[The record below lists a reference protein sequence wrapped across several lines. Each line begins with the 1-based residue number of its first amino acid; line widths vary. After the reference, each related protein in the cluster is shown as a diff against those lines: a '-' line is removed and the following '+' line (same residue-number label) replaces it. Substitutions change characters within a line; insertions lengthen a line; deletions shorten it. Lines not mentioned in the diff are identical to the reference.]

1 MRNIFSRI
9 TFLLIATLALSI
21 FIAGQEPTQF
31 RIGEKITYSVS
42 FDRFNDIA
50 YAELYTI
57 SRGALQGKDAVE
69 LRWKLRTLDLT
80 SAAFYEI
87 DEERTVFASPVDGL
101 PLLVKHTDHPGAIAQ
116 ETISGHT
123 KAPTTNFD
131 LVTLIYKIRHT
142 GGNGSVS
149 LEDNDKIF
157 NVTYQSAGVEKL
169 QTGAGDFD
177 VTVVTIQSA
186 YFTQFGITDVKMLL
200 SNDEARLPLGIRF
213 KIGKRSFEAKAATIQ
228 KLIAEPEV
236 TPTPTPG
243 AVPTPRTSPTPIP
256 QRTPEPYIANAPLAP
271 ELKFQLGES
280 LEYRV
285 TAGGRPVGTV
295 VLRARERKQINDKD
309 SLVLTGT
316 VTNAAPGNPIFALND
331 TISVDADPLTVAPFQ
346 TNSKITGPLTSL
358 NQTAVFDERTGTITF
373 GGVNRVDAP
382 IATHSLL
389 SLVYAMRS
397 FNLKP
402 SKLVVNPVNDTR
414 VAVFWQTQPYI
425 FTLRPGESSTI
436 KLNDNDTPA
445 QLITINTGNQEL
457 DQLAIKVWLSTD
469 EQRVPLR
476 FTLGIYQADLVSRT
490 IVLPQ

>member
-1 MRNIFSRI
+1 MSV
-9 TFLLIATLALSI
+9 SV
-21 FIAGQEPTQF
+21 AGQEPSQF
-31 RIGEKITYSVS
+31 RIGEKITYSIS
-42 FDRFNDIA
+42 FDRFNDVA
-50 YAELYTI
+50 YAELYTA

-87 DEERTVFASPVDGL
+87 DEERTVFASPADGL
-101 PLLVKHTDHPGAIAQ
+101 PLLVKRVDHPGAIAQ
-116 ETISGHT
+116 ETTTDHT
-123 KAPTTNFD
+123 KVPSTNFD
-131 LVTLIYKIRHT
+131 LVTLIYKIRHS

-149 LEDNDKIF
+149 LEDNDKVF

-177 VTVVTIQSA
+177 VTIVAIQSE

-200 SNDEARLPLGIRF
+200 SNDEARLPLGVRF
-213 KIGKRSFEAKAATIQ
+213 KIGKRSFEAKAMTIQ
-228 KLIAEPEV
+228 RLIVEPEA

-243 AVPTPRTSPTPIP
+243 VMPTPRISPTPIQ
-256 QRTPEPYIANAPLAP
+256 QRTPEPYVANMPLAP

-285 TAGGRPVGTV
+285 TASGRPVGTV
-295 VLRARERKQINDKD
+295 VLRARERKQINGKD

-316 VTNAAPGNPIFALND
+316 VTNVTPGNPIFALND

-346 TNSKITGPLTSL
+346 INSKITGPLSSL
-358 NQTAVFDERTGTITF
+358 NQTAAFDERTGAITF
-373 GGVNRVDAP
+373 GGANRVDAP
-382 IATHSLL
+382 ISTHSLL

-402 SKLVVNPVNDTR
+402 SKMVVNPVNDTR

-425 FTLRPGESSTI
+425 FTLRPGEASTI
-436 KLNDNDTPA
+436 TLYGKDTPA
-445 QLITINTGNQEL
+445 QLITINTGSPEL

-476 FTLGIYQADLVSRT
+476 FIFGLYQADLFSRS
-490 IVLPQ
+490 IDLPQ